1 MFWGVKYVITRRNA
15 LLGVGLAAA
24 GCAGQQ
30 GQGEIR
36 SPVRNIHMGN
46 ISANENLELGPDE
59 NILIGLA
66 GISLRREGEVVG
78 LERSS
83 LDDFVGFGREPR
95 FFVFE
100 ASGYRQFG
108 VQYEPSRP
116 ESVRLQQDGA
126 TVDFTPFAIRVPA
139 GPYRIIGRLRNSLSN
154 QNNWSIEPPVEP
166 AEFNVRPGTVSYIG
180 RFGFIDQ
187 IVKYS
192 PEAYRQQT
200 RGYRVVPGLRQ
211 GTFSFPPRSSNSEIF
226 FEYYHWTG
234 DGRAALAKS
243 QTVAGQPLYCVVS
256 RKTLE
261 PQCWFTNYFFQAAP
275 ESDLPMLRQRF
286 PRLETARV
294 EIVPMRPTGS
304 KDWKS
309 WPQVLRP
316 LVV

>member
-1 MFWGVKYVITRRNA
+1 MITRRNA
-15 LLGVGLAAA
+15 LIGVGFATV

-30 GQGEIR
+30 SQGEIR
-36 SPVRNIHMGN
+36 SPIRSIHMGN
-46 ISANENLELGPDE
+46 ISAQENLELRPDE

-78 LERSS
+78 LERSP
-83 LDDFVGFGREPR
+83 LDNFPGVGQDPR
-95 FFVFE
+95 FFIFE
-100 ASGYRQFG
+100 ASGFRQFG

-116 ESVRLQQDGA
+116 ESVRLQQDGS
-126 TVDFTPFAIRVPA
+126 TIEFTPFAIRVPA
-139 GPYRIIGRLRNSLSN
+139 GPYRMIGRLRSSFFG
-154 QNNWSIEPPVEP
+154 QKNWSIEPPVEP
-166 AEFNVRPGTVSYIG
+166 AEFNVRSGTISYIG

-192 PEAYRQQT
+192 AEAYRQQT
-200 RGYRVVPGLRQ
+200 RGYRLVPGLPQ
-211 GTFSFPPRSSNSEIF
+211 GTFSFPPRSSNSENF
-226 FEYYHWTG
+226 PHYQHWAG

-243 QTVAGQPLYCVVS
+243 QTVADQPLYCVIS

-294 EIVPMRPTGS
+294 EIAPMRPTGS